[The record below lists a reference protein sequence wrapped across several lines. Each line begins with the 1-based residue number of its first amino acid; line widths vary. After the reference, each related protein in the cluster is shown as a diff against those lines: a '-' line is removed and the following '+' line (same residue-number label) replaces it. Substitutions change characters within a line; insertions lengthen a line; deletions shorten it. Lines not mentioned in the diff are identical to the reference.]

1 MGNGYFGD
9 FLTWY
14 LDEDVESKLFRV
26 WYDKDPE
33 SEEECSYEWF
43 SQVIELPNGDILIGM
58 RGYDDREED
67 CRSKSIYY
75 HRLSEIQFAFCP
87 SDMEDDD

>member
-14 LDEDVESKLFRV
+14 LDEGVESKLFCV

-58 RGYDDREED
+58 RGYDYREED

>member
-14 LDEDVESKLFRV
+14 LDEGVGEKLFRV
-26 WYDKDPE
+26 WYSKDPE

-43 SQVIELPNGDILIGM
+43 S
-58 RGYDDREED
+58 
-67 CRSKSIYY
+67 
-75 HRLSEIQFAFCP
+75 
-87 SDMEDDD
+87 

>member
-14 LDEDVESKLFRV
+14 LDEGVESKLFRV

-43 SQVIELPNGDILIGM
+43 SQLIELPI
-58 RGYDDREED
+58 
-67 CRSKSIYY
+67 
-75 HRLSEIQFAFCP
+75 
-87 SDMEDDD
+87 